1 MDCKELHFSR
11 HAFERMFQRGI
22 DPDSVA
28 SLVEG
33 GEIIA
38 DYPDDQP
45 YPSALILGFHAGQPV
60 HAVVAHDPA
69 TGNCHVVT
77 IYRPDPE
84 IWDAAFRKRKT
95 R

>member
-1 MDCKELHFSR
+1 MDCRHLHFSR

-22 DPDSVA
+22 DPDAVAQLVA
-28 SLVEG
+28 S

-38 DYPDDQP
+38 DYPNDQP
-45 YPSALILGFHAGQPV
+45 FPSSLLLGFQAEQPV

-77 IYRPDPE
+77 IYRPDPA
-84 IWDAAFRKRKT
+84 IWDEAFKKRGA
-95 R
+95 

>member
-1 MDCKELHFSR
+1 MYCKDLFFSR

-22 DPDSVA
+22 APDAVAQVVA
-28 SLVEG
+28 S

-45 YPSALILGFHAGQPV
+45 FPSALLLGFLADQPV

-69 TGNCHVVT
+69 TDHCYVVT

-84 IWDAAFRKRKT
+84 IWDEAFKKR
-95 R
+95 RA

>member
-1 MDCKELHFSR
+1 MDCKDLHFSR

-22 DPDSVA
+22 NPDAVAQIVA
-28 SLVEG
+28 S

-45 YPSALILGFHAGQPV
+45 YPSALLLGFHGDQPV

-69 TGNCHVVT
+69 TGDCHLVT
-77 IYRPDPE
+77 IYWPDPA
-84 IWDAAFRKRKT
+84 IWDETFRKR
-95 R
+95 RA